1 MTSSYTTT
9 TITTN
14 NEVTDMTT
22 TDISIDLAAADVATH
37 ESHAVN
43 RKALITDAKASFDAA
58 KIDAYGVV
66 CATITK
72 LKLKKG
78 TKRAGEFR
86 AAMEANG
93 ISTAC
98 AKRYAEIGAAAVSAK
113 IFDVTDRCGDT
124 ALDFNDLATEISI
137 SLRNNGIETEAALK
151 AACFPKVEKALV
163 EKLVDLALA
172 GSDDEEAAVQ
182 ALLDAAAAINSD
194 VRDVAATLLAA
205 LKEKNIARSF
215 KSAAA

>member
-1 MTSSYTTT
+1 MTSSSSSTTT
-9 TITTN
+9 TTTTTTN
-14 NEVTDMTT
+14 NEVTDMTTTT

-66 CATITK
+66 CATIIK

-98 AKRYAEIGAAAVSAK
+98 AKRYAEIGAKAVSAK

-137 SLRNNGIETEAALK
+137 SLRNNGIKTEAALR
-151 AACFPKVEKALV
+151 AACFPKVEKTLV

-172 GSDDEEAAVQ
+172 ESDDEDAAVQ
-182 ALLDAAAAINSD
+182 ALIDALAAID
-194 VRDVAATLLAA
+194 KGARDVAATLLPA
-205 LKEKNIARSF
+205 LKSVA
-215 KSAAA
+215 